1 MDVSKIEPH
10 HLMANSNQATVEH
23 MLDVVGASDVEELF
37 EQIPAEHRLAGGL
50 ELPPALVSEADL
62 SRHMDDLL
70 SRDVKPKASFLGG
83 GCWPHYVPAVVDEI
97 VGRAE
102 FLNNIWGTPSSDLGR
117 TQSLFEFC
125 SQLGELLELDF
136 VGLPVYSWGCA
147 AGHAMLMAQRI
158 NGRSEVLVAASLDPE
173 RRAVI
178 ETYAGLPE
186 LEHHIELVEVATDW
200 ETGCLDLED
209 FRSKLSD
216 RTAAIYL
223 ENPSFLGT
231 FEASG
236 PEAARLAKEAGAEVI
251 VGVDPIALGVTA
263 SPSAWGADIV
273 VGTIQSLGVHMN
285 CGGGASGFIAS
296 RDEERYARQYPT
308 LCLSAAHTA
317 EGDIG
322 FSMTLFEQTSYGS
335 RELGNDWTGN
345 STYLWAIAASVYMA
359 LLGPRGFEEIGRTI
373 LGRSHQAAETVARI
387 PGVEVRFGDAFF
399 KEFVADFN
407 GTGKTVAEI
416 NASLREQGIFGGL
429 DLSGRFPELGQSA
442 LICVTEVHQDEDIAL
457 LGEALTE
464 AVR

>member
-1 MDVSKIEPH
+1 
-10 HLMANSNQATVEH
+10 
-23 MLDVVGASDVEELF
+23 
-37 EQIPAEHRLAGGL
+37 
-50 ELPPALVSEADL
+50 
-62 SRHMDDLL
+62 
-70 SRDVKPKASFLGG
+70 
-83 GCWPHYVPAVVDEI
+83 
-97 VGRAE
+97 
-102 FLNNIWGTPSSDLGR
+102 
-117 TQSLFEFC
+117 
-125 SQLGELLELDF
+125 
-136 VGLPVYSWGCA
+136 
-147 AGHAMLMAQRI
+147 MLMAQRI